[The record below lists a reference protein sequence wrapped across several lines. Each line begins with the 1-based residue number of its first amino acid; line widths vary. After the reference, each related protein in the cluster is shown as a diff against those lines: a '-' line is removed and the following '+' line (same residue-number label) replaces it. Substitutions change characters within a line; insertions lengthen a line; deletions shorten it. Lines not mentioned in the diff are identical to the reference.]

1 MQTDSLVPSLDH
13 AIGQKRAVAILK
25 TAVEAYWHD
34 RSKLGD
40 DHAFPHTLMVGPAG
54 VGKTFF
60 SELLA
65 RTLVCRVHTQL
76 AQNLNSV
83 QLMQGAIMMLEPG
96 DILFVDEIHELSPMV
111 GVTLYR
117 VLEERLLF
125 LNNSRSPLKVPP
137 FCLIG
142 ASTHEGTL
150 ERSLKE
156 RFKLLLRLQHLDAQ
170 DIANLLLQRAKRL
183 GWSITESSA
192 KELASRSRGTPRLAI
207 KLLDSA
213 KRIASSQGTD
223 DIEPEHIEEML
234 ELEGIDSYG
243 FDVVEQK
250 YLRIL
255 KDHQGPVRLNVL
267 ATHLGVPK
275 QTIEM
280 LESDFIRL
288 GLITKGDKGRVLTP
302 AGVEHLN
309 NYPIQQW

>member
-1 MQTDSLVPSLDH
+1 MQTESIVPSLDH
-13 AIGQKRAVAILK
+13 AIGQKRAVAVLK
-25 TAVEAYWHD
+25 TAIEAYWHD
-34 RSKLGD
+34 RSKLD
-40 DHAFPHTLMVGPAG
+40 ADNNFPHTLMVGPAG

-65 RTLVCRVHTQL
+65 KTLCCRVHTQL
-76 AQNLNSV
+76 AQNLNSI

-125 LNNSRSPLKVPP
+125 LNNSRNPIKVPP

-142 ASTHEGTL
+142 ASTHEGL
-150 ERSLKE
+150 LDRSFRE
-156 RFKLLLRLQHLDAQ
+156 RFKLLLRLEHLSVDE
-170 DIANLLLQRAKRL
+170 ITSLLMQRAKRL
-183 GWSITESSA
+183 QWEVSESSA
-192 KELASRSRGTPRLAI
+192 HELAKRSRGTPRLGI
-207 KLLDSA
+207 KLLEAA
-213 KRIASSQGTD
+213 KRVASSHGMD
-223 DIEPEHIEEML
+223 DVEPEHLDQML
-234 ELEGIDSYG
+234 TLEGIDQLG

-255 KDHQGPVRLNVL
+255 KDHQGPVRLNIL

-280 LESDFIRL
+280 LETDFIRL

-302 AGVEHLN
+302 AGIEHLN
-309 NYPIQQW
+309 NNPIQEW

>member
-1 MQTDSLVPSLDH
+1 MQTESIVPSLDH
-13 AIGQKRAVAILK
+13 AIGQKRAVAVLK

-65 RTLVCRVHTQL
+65 KTLCCRVHTQL
-76 AQNLNSV
+76 AQNLNSI

-117 VLEERLLF
+117 GLEERLLF
-125 LNNSRSPLKVPP
+125 LNNSRNPLRVPA

-142 ASTHEGTL
+142 ASTHEAL
-150 ERSLKE
+150 LDRSFRE
-156 RFKLLLRLQHLDAQ
+156 RFKLLLRLEHLNQD
-170 DIANLLLQRAKRL
+170 DIASLLLQRARRL
-183 GWSITESSA
+183 GWSISESSA
-192 KELASRSRGTPRLAI
+192 KELALRSRGTPRLSI

-213 KRIASSQGTD
+213 KRIASSHGTD
-223 DIEPEHIEEML
+223 DITPEHIDEML
-234 ELEGIDSYG
+234 QLEGIDSYG

-280 LESDFIRL
+280 LEADFIRL

-309 NYPIQQW
+309 NNPIQEW